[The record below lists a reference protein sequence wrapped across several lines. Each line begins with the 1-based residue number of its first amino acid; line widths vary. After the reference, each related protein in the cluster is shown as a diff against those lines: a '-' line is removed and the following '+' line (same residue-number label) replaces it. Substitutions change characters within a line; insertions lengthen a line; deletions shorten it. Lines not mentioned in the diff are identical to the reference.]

1 MLDEGGP
8 LLSDFEQI
16 LPTWVLPKQAA
27 ESLSGIKGRIK
38 RSLFIRS
45 GLQGRLDRFRSY
57 VMAFEPSVVFINS
70 VASIRLYEQL
80 DFLHTL
86 PVVLFAHEL
95 GMSVDMYSDEH
106 SLKKVLASCKRLLV
120 VSDTV
125 ADFYAVSYGV
135 PRAKIRKFTLI
146 DTQLIKERFELA
158 DRSRLSRE
166 HALPENAFI
175 VGGCGNAELRKGN
188 DLFNWIAAQVN
199 RTASELPIYF
209 VWVGADERH
218 AIFKTLRDDIEKLGL
233 AVKIILVPPT
243 EAAFDYI
250 GAFSVLL
257 LTSREDPYPLVVLES
272 AFRKIPTIC
281 FEKTGGAREFVEH
294 DAGVVLPYM
303 DIVGAANTIIDLYQK
318 PEVLI
323 NMGEAAQ
330 SKLLTRHDTAR
341 AMKSFYTYMAE
352 LRQ

>member
-1 MLDEGGP
+1 
-8 LLSDFEQI
+8 
-16 LPTWVLPKQAA
+16 
-27 ESLSGIKGRIK
+27 
-38 RSLFIRS
+38 
-45 GLQGRLDRFRSY
+45 
-57 VMAFEPSVVFINS
+57 MAFEPSVVFINS

-80 DFLHTL
+80 DFLHAL

-95 GMSVDMYSDEH
+95 GMSVDMYSEEN
-106 SLKKVLASCKRLLV
+106 SLKKVLASCKQLLV

-125 ADFYAVSYGV
+125 ANFYAESYGV
-135 PRAKIRKFTLI
+135 PRTKIRKFTLI
-146 DTQLIKERFELA
+146 DTQLIRNRFERA
-158 DRSRLSRE
+158 DRSRLFKE

-199 RTASELPIYF
+199 RTAPELPIYF

-233 AVKIILVPPT
+233 ANTIILLPPT

-250 GAFSVLL
+250 SAFSILL

-272 AFRKIPTIC
+272 AFSKIPTIC

-303 DIVGAANTIIDLYQK
+303 DIVGAATTIIDLYQK
-318 PEVLI
+318 PEVVI
-323 NMGEAAQ
+323 KMGEAAQ
-330 SKLLTRHDTAR
+330 MKLLTRHDTAR
-341 AMKSFYTYMAE
+341 AMDSFTTYMAE
-352 LRQ
+352 LSQ